1 MTAARDQELTELCA
15 IHQLEARGEALDL
28 ATALAERTED
38 PLIRVL
44 AKAEEVHRAR
54 ILGLQQRA
62 VVAGAELLTAVEGL
76 GDLGILVGSDDERMV
91 TGRVILEMGMS
102 KACCAAL
109 DVPEVSLAA
118 IDALIDAYTRVLGE
132 LGYRDLAAV
141 RLRARRHFVSG
152 DDERVAA
159 IVEGLVPHVNFTNG
173 HRERFGC
180 PGCVLAS
187 FAWYLGPEA
196 DLDVLEEL
204 LAPVFQGHRDF
215 PNEAP
220 EVRRWLKTGVDTYCA
235 NAQSCHLFYGRAHLW
250 RGHLNVAEVHVP
262 PIRHFDL
269 DDSFLLPTIYFLE
282 LAMARGD
289 ADRIR
294 TRVDLLRPRVENHE
308 DVDEAMVAAI
318 RVAQALDLL
327 GDDDREGEQAA
338 LWRFAERCAER
349 LDARLERPRHAARVA
364 RERVEGA
371 PFLVALER
379 RARAHSED

>member
-1 MTAARDQELTELCA
+1 MTPARDQELTELCS
-15 IHQLEARGEALDL
+15 IHKLSAGREALDL
-28 ATALAERTED
+28 ATALADRSED
-38 PLIRVL
+38 PLIVAL
-44 AKAEEVHRAR
+44 AKAEETHRAR
-54 ILGLQQRA
+54 NLGLQQRA
-62 VVAGAELLTAVEGL
+62 VVAGAELLAAVERL
-76 GDLGILVGSDDERMV
+76 GDLGSLVGSDDERLV
-91 TGRVILEMGMS
+91 TGRVLLEMGMS

-152 DDERVAA
+152 DDARVAA

-196 DLDVLEEL
+196 DPALLDEL
-204 LAPVFQGHRDF
+204 LAPVFEGHRDF

-220 EVRRWLKTGVDTYCA
+220 EVRRWLHTGVDTYCA

-250 RGHLNVAEVHVP
+250 RGHLEVAEEHTP
-262 PIRHFDL
+262 QIRHFDL

-282 LAMARGD
+282 LAMASGD
-289 ADRIR
+289 GDRIR
-294 TRVDLLRPRVENHE
+294 ARVDLLRPRVEPHE
-308 DVDEAMVAAI
+308 DVDEAMVAALRI
-318 RVAQALDLL
+318 AQALALL
-327 GDDDREGEQAA
+327 GDDDRDGEQAG

-364 RERVEGA
+364 RERAEGA
-371 PFLVALER
+371 PFLAALAR
-379 RARAHSED
+379 RAR